1 MSLILVASAILRCSI
16 CSYAFGSH
24 RSICPTIGR
33 ISAGLRL
40 LIVIDL
46 YSRGEIVLDTF
57 SWKDCPFG
65 HFIVI
70 MIVHVHGVVAVK

>member
-1 MSLILVASAILRCSI
+1 M
-16 CSYAFGSH
+16 
-24 RSICPTIGR
+24 
-33 ISAGLRL
+33 
-40 LIVIDL
+40 IDL